1 MFSTR
6 FFFIGRTPFC
16 LAVIWI
22 LLNNIGDAIDIAWI
36 RALFA
41 DFNKTFLCEGEH
53 LCDSLKLSDCF
64 SIRLV
69 MLTRS
74 LLSYE
79 WVLIYRKLCIYIFS
93 KLGCRHLEGD
103 LRHWKLCHK
112 SDIYHMPL
120 VSCREG
126 LVSLVVSSKAH
137 NKNLYFHGMNC
148 LAKFVNR
155 VLSLRFLKMTM

>member
-36 RALFA
+36 RALFV
-41 DFNKTFLCEGEH
+41 DFNKTFLCKEEH

-69 MLTRS
+69 MLTPS

-103 LRHWKLCHK
+103 LPHWKFCHK

-120 VSCREG
+120 VSCRAIDKIL
-126 LVSLVVSSKAH
+126 LVWLCLIMAIIKIYIFTAWTVLL
-137 NKNLYFHGMNC
+137 NL
-148 LAKFVNR
+148 
-155 VLSLRFLKMTM
+155 